1 MTSIDLSEL
10 PEQFSNPRSQLAQ
23 YAQPWWDSF
32 DSGKQPDPAALRDIP
47 TYRATWELYCEHTGR
62 SGSSMGAAFFELKQA
77 ERNYYAAVRAQY
89 PNQYRVPQTDYNGMV
104 RDALDLYSDGEKR
117 SASGIVAGYVPAEHA
132 RAVANRKGQRKRM
145 KRAIDANKAHPAHT
159 AITSRIGKQGTNSMA
174 QDTVSMTLVRLMM
187 EAGTQRT
194 LDDHERRLAD
204 MEARM
209 RELEAFKA
217 STEKRHAIEDAGQT
231 PEQRVLELRKQGK
244 GYKAISTA
252 TGVPAST
259 VRDMCKRH
267 SL

>member
-1 MTSIDLSEL
+1 MIDIDTNDL
-10 PEQFSNPRSQLAQ
+10 PAQFSSPRSQLAQ
-23 YAQPWWDSF
+23 YAQPWWDAF
-32 DSGKQPDPAALRDIP
+32 DSGKQPDPKALQQIP
-47 TYRATWELYCEHTGR
+47 SYKATWDLYCDYVGR
-62 SGSSMGAAFFELKQA
+62 NTSSMGAAFFELKQA

-104 RDALDLYSDGEKR
+104 RDALNLYSDGKKR
-117 SASGIVAGYVPAEHA
+117 SASGIVAGYVPTDHA

-194 LDDHERRLAD
+194 LNEHERRIAD

-209 RELEAFKA
+209 KELEAFKA

-231 PEQRVLELRKQGK
+231 PEQRVIELRKQGL
-244 GYKAISTA
+244 GYKAISAA
-252 TGVPAST
+252 TGTSQST
-259 VRDMCKRH
+259 VRNWVKAH
-267 SL
+267 GL